1 MYSRQTSTN
10 DKGSLYSRK
19 SLKTQQRNVHSQLK
33 SSEMRS
39 TRSTENSIFKEPV
52 FMKKRSEAQK
62 NFMANFQRNPLGSPR
77 RINNAEIYE
86 QRITKEYPDY
96 QKDEQEF
103 KKFRESFKELLGKP
117 ASRQFASE
125 TSSTTDLGRK
135 DASRGKLPNNLKFRS
150 QLLQR
155 LLTKNIDENE
165 LLWRSNT
172 ISRQKLF
179 ELDR

>member
-1 MYSRQTSTN
+1 
-10 DKGSLYSRK
+10 
-19 SLKTQQRNVHSQLK
+19 
-33 SSEMRS
+33 
-39 TRSTENSIFKEPV
+39 
-52 FMKKRSEAQK
+52 MKKRSEAQK

-117 ASRQFASE
+117 ASRQSHKHFATE
-125 TSSTTDLGRK
+125 TSSTADQGRQ
-135 DASRGKLPNNLKFRS
+135 DASRAKLSNNLKFRS

-172 ISRQKLF
+172 LSRQKLF
-179 ELDR
+179 ELDP

>member
-1 MYSRQTSTN
+1 
-10 DKGSLYSRK
+10 
-19 SLKTQQRNVHSQLK
+19 
-33 SSEMRS
+33 
-39 TRSTENSIFKEPV
+39 
-52 FMKKRSEAQK
+52 MKKRSEAQK

-103 KKFRESFKELLGKP
+103 KKLLGKP
-117 ASRQFASE
+117 ASRQSHKHFATE
-125 TSSTTDLGRK
+125 TSSTADQGRQ
-135 DASRGKLPNNLKFRS
+135 DASRAKLSNNLKFRS

-172 ISRQKLF
+172 LSRQKLF
-179 ELDR
+179 ELDP

>member
-1 MYSRQTSTN
+1 
-10 DKGSLYSRK
+10 
-19 SLKTQQRNVHSQLK
+19 
-33 SSEMRS
+33 MRS
-39 TRSTENSIFKEPV
+39 TRSTENSIFKEPI

-117 ASRQFASE
+117 ASRQSHKHFATE
-125 TSSTTDLGRK
+125 TSSTADQGRQ
-135 DASRGKLPNNLKFRS
+135 DASRAKLSNNLKFRS

-172 ISRQKLF
+172 LSRQKLF
-179 ELDR
+179 ELDP

>member
-1 MYSRQTSTN
+1 
-10 DKGSLYSRK
+10 
-19 SLKTQQRNVHSQLK
+19 
-33 SSEMRS
+33 MRT
-39 TRSTENSIFKEPV
+39 TRSTENSIFKEPI

-117 ASRQFASE
+117 ASRQSHKHFATE
-125 TSSTTDLGRK
+125 TSSTADQGRQ
-135 DASRGKLPNNLKFRS
+135 DASRAKLSNNLKFRS

-172 ISRQKLF
+172 LSRQKLF
-179 ELDR
+179 ELDP

>member
-1 MYSRQTSTN
+1 
-10 DKGSLYSRK
+10 
-19 SLKTQQRNVHSQLK
+19 
-33 SSEMRS
+33 
-39 TRSTENSIFKEPV
+39 
-52 FMKKRSEAQK
+52 MKKRSEAQK

-117 ASRQFASE
+117 ASRQSHKHFATE
-125 TSSTTDLGRK
+125 TSSTANQGRQ
-135 DASRGKLPNNLKFRS
+135 DASRAKLSNNLKFRS

-172 ISRQKLF
+172 LSRQKLF
-179 ELDR
+179 ELDP

>member
-1 MYSRQTSTN
+1 
-10 DKGSLYSRK
+10 
-19 SLKTQQRNVHSQLK
+19 
-33 SSEMRS
+33 
-39 TRSTENSIFKEPV
+39 
-52 FMKKRSEAQK
+52 MKKRSEAQK

-117 ASRQFASE
+117 ASRQSHKHFAIE
-125 TSSTTDLGRK
+125 TSSTADQGRQ
-135 DASRGKLPNNLKFRS
+135 DASRAKLSNNLKFRS

-172 ISRQKLF
+172 LSRQKLF
-179 ELDR
+179 ELDP